1 MDRLGTSKNES
12 SPKNQVLYEIGVHN
26 FGEVSFFW
34 DAQSV
39 PSFHATS
46 VKRLYNHKKL
56 QYEIKIIKKFSSS

>member
-12 SPKNQVLYEIGVHN
+12 SPKTQVLYEIGVHN

-46 VKRLYNHKKL
+46 VKRLHNH
-56 QYEIKIIKKFSSS
+56 